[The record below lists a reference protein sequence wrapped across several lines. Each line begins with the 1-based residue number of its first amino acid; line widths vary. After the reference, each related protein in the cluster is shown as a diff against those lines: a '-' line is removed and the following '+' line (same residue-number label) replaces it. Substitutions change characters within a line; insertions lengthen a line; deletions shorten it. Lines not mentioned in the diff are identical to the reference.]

1 MVKNDVFLNLSVFT
15 MVLRYLTDFRLLLSF
30 GLKVEGILRLIK
42 MRDVQDVG
50 FKKVLSLIVAIATFQ

>member
-15 MVLRYLTDFRLLLSF
+15 MVLRYLTDFRLLFSF
-30 GLKVEGILRLIK
+30 GLKVEGIHRLIK